1 MYLSAGMLMG
11 LAGKTE
17 LAEEM
22 DSPDPDDKHYMKRK
36 ADLAD
41 RLYRMYDKIEDVEL
55 MQRRQYNE
63 IRNDLFFCFRI
74 KD

>member
-1 MYLSAGMLMG
+1 MWLYLSAGMLIG

-22 DSPDPDDKHYMKRK
+22 DSLDPDDKHYMKRK

-41 RLYRMYDKIEDVEL
+41 RLYRMYDTCLSEL
-55 MQRRQYNE
+55 NKK
-63 IRNDLFFCFRI
+63 NSA
-74 KD
+74 KP